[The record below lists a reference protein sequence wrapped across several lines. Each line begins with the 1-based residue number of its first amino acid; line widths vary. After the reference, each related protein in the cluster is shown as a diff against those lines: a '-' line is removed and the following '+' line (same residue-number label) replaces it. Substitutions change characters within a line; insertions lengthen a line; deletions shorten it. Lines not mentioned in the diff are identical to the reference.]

1 MNIFTRNGR
10 TESTPSVAESGKLA
24 VVIAGL
30 KERLRTDYEAR
41 FPSQKRL
48 VREILDEA
56 ETVAWLT
63 PFPHLFLPDLVE
75 AGIGQ
80 RIRTAHSPSDDGV
93 DWSRAQAA

>member
-1 MNIFTRNGR
+1 MNTFTRNGQS
-10 TESTPSVAESGKLA
+10 EPFCGGGTPGKLS
-24 VVIAGL
+24 VVISTL

-41 FPSQKRL
+41 YPNQRRL

-80 RIRTAHSPSDDGV
+80 RIRTPHTPDAAGV